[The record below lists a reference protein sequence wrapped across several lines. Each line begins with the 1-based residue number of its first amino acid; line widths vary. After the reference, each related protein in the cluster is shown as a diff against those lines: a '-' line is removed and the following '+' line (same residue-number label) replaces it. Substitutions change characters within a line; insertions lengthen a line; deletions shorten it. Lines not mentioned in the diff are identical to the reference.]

1 MVENGIQ
8 RLISG
13 KELHMYTSYIN
24 YAPKGSI
31 YLGRYKKLSDAWKAC
46 DEALELLK
54 NVDIIYRPIII
65 EEQ

>member
-1 MVENGIQ
+1 MVENRIQ

-13 KELHMYTSYIN
+13 KELHVYISYID

-31 YLGRYKKLSDAWKAC
+31 YLRQYRKLSDAWKAC

-54 NVDIIYRPIII
+54 NVDVIYRPIII
-65 EEQ
+65 RE